1 MRTYGRNRG
10 QGGRACNFTRFSS
23 PRRSKGGSH
32 SAWLTIQREDQVD
45 GHALQK
51 VGAGQ
56 AEERAAVE
64 IVVWNYELEVRGGG
78 TRDGTLYL
86 GRLVLQ

>member
-1 MRTYGRNRG
+1 MVDNTEGRPGRWTRT
-10 QGGRACNFTRFSS
+10 A
-23 PRRSKGGSH
+23 
-32 SAWLTIQREDQVD
+32 
-45 GHALQK
+45 K